1 MLSPTSLKPQ
11 GIEQEW
17 LLDERSTDLPFVSVD
32 DEAVMDEKDP
42 AESTLSLSDEE
53 EVEDD
58 EIDEI
63 EPFSL
68 WGSYYYEK

>member
-17 LLDERSTDLPFVSVD
+17 LLELSTDLPLVSVD

-42 AESTLSLSDEE
+42 AENTLSLSDEE
-53 EVEDD
+53 EVEDG
-58 EIDEI
+58 EID
-63 EPFSL
+63 PFSL
-68 WGSYYYEK
+68 RGSCYYEK